1 MYFLGLLLCFKRFF
15 QSWAFDLTPANKQ
28 ISSSMSA
35 FLFQCTKQT
44 NHASKGN
51 ARLNPIRCLSTKPK
65 NEQKRQITLPLIL
78 KTIPA

>member
-44 NHASKGN
+44 NQASKGKS
-51 ARLNPIRCLSTKPK
+51 RLNPKRCLSTK

-78 KTIPA
+78 KTNPA